1 MNRFNSVFR
10 TRTKKMEIWFW
21 FCLLLKRI
29 SASISSAF
37 IYINRVYVSST
48 IAINEWKFLWK
59 SQKFNPFFHARQHLI
74 YDWWWQY
81 SHLAKTH
88 GKIYKVNGFECRQ
101 IVEEKLPQNGSNQ
114 KCVYL
119 QTYTRIQTSIFDL
132 GLLLKYL
139 FTFHIHYDLA
149 NYRFVT
155 AYNNNVHTMFVVPFL
170 AWDRRKCSFFRIY
183 WMENTFR
190 I

>member
-1 MNRFNSVFR
+1 MKVFMEEPKIQPLFF
-10 TRTKKMEIWFW
+10 TR
-21 FCLLLKRI
+21 
-29 SASISSAF
+29 
-37 IYINRVYVSST
+37 VSTSFM
-48 IAINEWKFLWK
+48 IGDG
-59 SQKFNPFFHARQHLI
+59 R
-74 YDWWWQY
+74 QY
-81 SHLAKTH
+81 SPLAKTH

-101 IVEEKLPQNGSNQ
+101 IVEEKPPQNGSNQ

-170 AWDRRKCSFFRIY
+170 AWNTRKCSFF
-183 WMENTFR
+183 
-190 I
+190 